1 MKLKKM
7 QKGFTLI
14 ELMIVIAIIGIL
26 ASIALP
32 AYSDYTKRAKIS
44 EPMLAASSCRTEVS
58 EMFQTGASAAQ
69 IGAAS
74 CQKAGTQA
82 SPVSQ
87 YVATIAVSNAGVIT
101 VTLVDGLSVGDITFS
116 PYDSAGTLLT
126 AAGPIGSWICEGSTT
141 AIDALLPSSCKA

>member
-32 AYSDYTKRAKIS
+32 AYSDYTKRAKMA